1 MSCSKTYIQASFL
14 ALSRSLPAGVQL
26 LCVSKYH
33 PSSAVLAAYEA
44 GARCFGESRV
54 QELVEK
60 AQTLPKDIRWH
71 FIGHLQTNKIRKLL
85 PFVSLIHG
93 VDSWHLLE
101 KIDKVASEEASVVNV
116 LLEVKISHDEA
127 KSGFSVPQ
135 LLEMLHG
142 TDWHNLRNVRICG
155 LMGIA
160 TNTDDTFLVR
170 QEFSLLHSLF
180 EMLKRDFFADDS
192 DFTILSMGMTHD
204 WEIAVE
210 EGSTMIRIGSGI
222 FGEREIT

>member
-1 MSCSKTYIQASFL
+1 MSCSNTDIQESFL

-33 PSSAVLAAYEA
+33 PSCAALAAYEA

-60 AQTLPKDIRWH
+60 AQTLPKDIQWH

-101 KIDKVASEEASVVNV
+101 KIDKVASSESLVVNV
-116 LLEVKISHDEA
+116 LLEVKISRDEM
-127 KSGFSVPQ
+127 KSGFSVTD
-135 LLEMLHG
+135 LLDMLCDGKWRSLH
-142 TDWHNLRNVRICG
+142 NVRICG
-155 LMGIA
+155 LMGVA
-160 TNTDDTFLVR
+160 TNTGDAVLVR
-170 QEFSLLHSLF
+170 QEFSRLHALF
-180 EMLKRDFFADDS
+180 ETLKRDFFADDS
-192 DFTILSMGMTHD
+192 NFAILSMGMTHD
-204 WEIAVE
+204 WKIAVE
-210 EGSTMIRIGSGI
+210 EGSTMIRIGHGL
-222 FGEREIT
+222 FGDKETT

>member
-1 MSCSKTYIQASFL
+1 MSCSETYIQASFL

-155 LMGIA
+155 LMGVA

-180 EMLKRDFFADDS
+180 EMLKRDFFVDDS
-192 DFTILSMGMTHD
+192 NFTILSMGMTHD

>member
-1 MSCSKTYIQASFL
+1 MSSSNTDIQESFL

-33 PSSAVLAAYEA
+33 PSCAVLAAYEA

-60 AQTLPKDIRWH
+60 AQTLPKDIQWH

-101 KIDKVASEEASVVNV
+101 KINEVASVETLVVNV
-116 LLEVKISHDEA
+116 LLEVKISRDEM
-127 KSGFSVPQ
+127 KSGFFDSG
-135 LLEMLHG
+135 LLDMLRDGKWRTLH
-142 TDWHNLRNVRICG
+142 NVRICG
-155 LMGIA
+155 LMGVA
-160 TNTDDTFLVR
+160 TNTGDTALIR
-170 QEFSLLHSLF
+170 QEFSGLHTLF
-180 EMLKRDFFADDS
+180 ETLKRDFFADDS
-192 DFTILSMGMTHD
+192 NFTILSMGMTHD
-204 WEIAVE
+204 WKIAVE